1 MLTTIELLARPE
13 TTLTLVNPH
22 VLQGLDLPRIN
33 KRDPREKGVDP
44 TKIAQPNALVSKSP
58 STVSSILRVPSTLGG
73 SPMNSIGHSYRGT
86 G

>member
-1 MLTTIELLARPE
+1 M
-13 TTLTLVNPH
+13 TLVNPH

-58 STVSSILRVPSTLGG
+58 STVSEDSVNSQG
-73 SPMNSIGHSYRGT
+73 SVDSRWLTYELNWPQL
-86 G
+86 